1 MQENISWRWTG
12 CSRRVC
18 FGVGMSNVRLTYLKW
33 QRHLVLGDGGRIFVR
48 PIRPD
53 DEFLIRDL
61 LVHVT
66 KEDLRL
72 RFFDSIKEFSHQF
85 IAKLTQLDYARAMA
99 FVAIDEASSEM
110 LGVVWLY
117 SDSIHE
123 TGEYAILLRSDL
135 HGRGLGWVLMQLII
149 EYAKSE
155 GLSRIY
161 GEILQENS
169 VMLKMCREL
178 GFKVKTDAEDGGVC
192 DVTLV
197 LEGGRSASKRDTKA
211 RRQP

>member
-1 MQENISWRWTG
+1 
-12 CSRRVC
+12 
-18 FGVGMSNVRLTYLKW
+18 MSNIRLTYLKW
-33 QRHLVLGDGGRIFVR
+33 QRHLVLGDGWRIFVR

-53 DEFLIRDL
+53 DEFLIRGL

-99 FVAIDEASSEM
+99 FVAIDQASSEM

-135 HGRGLGWVLMQLII
+135 HGRGLGWALMQLII
-149 EYAKSE
+149 EYAKAE
-155 GLSRIY
+155 GLDRIY

-178 GFKVKTDAEDGGVC
+178 GFSIKTDYEDGGVC
-192 DVTLV
+192 DVTLA
-197 LEGGRSASKRDTKA
+197 LEGG
-211 RRQP
+211 

>member
-1 MQENISWRWTG
+1 MAI
-12 CSRRVC
+12 
-18 FGVGMSNVRLTYLKW
+18 VRSTYLKW
-33 QRHLVLGDGGRIFVR
+33 QRHLVFGDGWRIFAR

-72 RFFDSIKEFSHQF
+72 RFFDSIKEFSQPF

-99 FVAIDEASSEM
+99 LVAIDEASSEM

-117 SDSIHE
+117 SDPSRE

-135 HGRGLGWVLMQLII
+135 KGRGLGWALMQLMI
-149 EYAKSE
+149 EYAKSA
-155 GLSRIY
+155 GLRRIC
-161 GEILQENS
+161 GQILQENH

-178 GFKVKTDAEDGGVC
+178 GFKVATDAEDRGVC

-197 LEGGRSASKRDTKA
+197 LAPNTPA
-211 RRQP
+211 